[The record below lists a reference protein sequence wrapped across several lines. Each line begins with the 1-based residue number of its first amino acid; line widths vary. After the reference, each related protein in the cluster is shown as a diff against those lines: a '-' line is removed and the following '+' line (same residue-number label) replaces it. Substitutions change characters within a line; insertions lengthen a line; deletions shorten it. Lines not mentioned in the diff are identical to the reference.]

1 MAMFHQSLSELIT
14 RKMSKIIKLEEYREY
29 PALNYSTLS
38 KLDRNPELLLKD
50 TTEDSTALT
59 LGSVVDCL
67 ITDPARY
74 SKDYIVATVTEPTGQ
89 LGDFVNKLMYLWRVD
104 TNLEDIFDLAYEDV
118 KTGNG
123 GKLRDSL
130 EKFIDNFETKG
141 GREYFDFLVSAAG
154 KKVLSVEQDT
164 MAKKLSFAIMTNK
177 YTADYFTKQA
187 DVEILYQVP
196 IVFEEDGTTYKI
208 LLDMLYIDHMA
219 RLIQPI
225 DIKTMS
231 EAVSSFPYSVFKWR
245 YDIQASLY
253 STGVS
258 KSLDLFGATGYALC
272 PFRFLVGSFSNYKVR
287 NFNAQNLLE
296 FGKLGGETKWGTK
309 YKGWKELT
317 ELYNWHMSNQIFD
330 YTREEY
336 ENNGEILLEV

>member
-1 MAMFHQSLSELIT
+1 MFHLSLSGLIT

-74 SKDYIVATVTEPTGQ
+74 SKDYIVATVAEPTGQ

-141 GREYFDFLVSAAG
+141 GREYFDFLVKAVG
-154 KKVLSVEQDT
+154 KKVITPEQNS
-164 MAKKLSFAIMTNK
+164 MANKLA
-177 YTADYFTKQA
+177 YTIINDRFTYDYFNKR
-187 DVEILYQVP
+187 DKDIEILYQVP
-196 IVFEEDGTTYKI
+196 IVFEENGTVYKI

-219 RLIQPI
+219 KFIQPI

-258 KSLDLFGATGYALC
+258 KSLDLFRANDYALC

-287 NFNAQNLLE
+287 NFNAENLID

-317 ELYNWHMSNQIFD
+317 ELYNWHMTNQIFN

>member
-1 MAMFHQSLSELIT
+1 MN
-14 RKMSKIIKLEEYREY
+14 KIIKLEEYREY

-74 SKDYIVATVTEPTGQ
+74 SKDYIVATVPEPTGQ
-89 LGDFVNKLMYLWRVD
+89 LGDFVSKLMNLWRVD

-118 KTGNG
+118 KEGNG

-141 GREYFDFLVSAAG
+141 GKEYFDFLVKAAG
-154 KKVLSVEQDT
+154 KKVISVEQNS
-164 MAKKLSFAIMTNK
+164 MANKLAFFIMTNK
-177 YTADYFTKQA
+177 YTADYFTKLIGEPSYT
-187 DVEILYQVP
+187 DILYQVP
-196 IVFEEDGTTYKI
+196 IVFEEDGVVYKI
-208 LLDMLYIDHMA
+208 LLDMLYINHMA
-219 RLIQPI
+219 KVIQPI

-258 KSLDLFGATGYALC
+258 KSLDLFGAKDYAIA
-272 PFRFLVGSFSNYKVR
+272 PFKFIVGSFNNYKVR
-287 NFNAQNLLE
+287 TFNAKNLIE

-317 ELYNWHMSNQIFD
+317 ELYNWHMTNQIFD

-336 ENNGEILLEV
+336 ENNGEILLEM